1 MSTTKLADCLNG
13 HEPMLN
19 RKKDAKTGR
28 IIYQERCDCTGGPNK
43 YSIPE
48 AENGW
53 NAFIRKLVERAIP
66 KEAK

>member
-1 MSTTKLADCLNG
+1 
-13 HEPMLN
+13 MLD
-19 RKKDAKTGR
+19 RKKDVKTGR

-48 AENGW
+48 AESGW

-66 KEAK
+66 REAR

>member
-13 HEPMLN
+13 HEPMLE
-19 RKKDAKTGR
+19 RKKHPITMR
-28 IIYQERCDCTGGPNK
+28 TTYQEHCDCTGGPIK

-48 AENGW
+48 AENAW
-53 NAFIRKLVERAIP
+53 NAFIRKLVERTIP